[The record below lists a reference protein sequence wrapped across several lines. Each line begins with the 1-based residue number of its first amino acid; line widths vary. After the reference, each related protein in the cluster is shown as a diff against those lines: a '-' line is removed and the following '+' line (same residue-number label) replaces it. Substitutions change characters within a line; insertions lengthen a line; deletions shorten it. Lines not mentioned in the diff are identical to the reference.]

1 LWRAFLLQNK
11 RRPWIRFAMTKKQQQ
26 EQRHD
31 ESSLIEQ
38 VFGAGA
44 CLYTTVLGCSSSGPT
59 VSAALIRKAYYR
71 SALKYHPDKQK
82 GNGDD
87 NQRFLAISMAYQ
99 ILSNEES
106 RRDYDE
112 TGVIPTS
119 TNDDDE
125 DDFGADGT
133 YASNVNKWKQY
144 FGSIFGTV
152 TNDKIDSFKQQ
163 YKCSDEEGRD
173 VWREFIRHGG
183 NCHAMLNHVMCSELV
198 DVPRWITDYI
208 QPALLIN
215 DVAESVRAT
224 LTKTAAECQRKLDQ
238 QQSRAAGKKS
248 KQASPPRRS
257 RGATAQAKRSKTD
270 ETDEEDEEDADQD
283 ETTTT
288 EEENEEHESDQEVQ
302 PVRKAKTKKV
312 AAKKSGDL
320 DAALVAQIRGK
331 SNNSDALWANI
342 EARYAHDKK
351 RKLPDP
357 LTDEQFDQVQ
367 ARLLS
372 NKTNKFKGTKKK

>member
-1 LWRAFLLQNK
+1 
-11 RRPWIRFAMTKKQQQ
+11 MTKKKKQ
-26 EQRHD
+26 EERN

-112 TGVIPTS
+112 TGMIPSS
-119 TNDDDE
+119 TNDDDD
-125 DDFGADGT
+125 DDFGAESSS

-152 TNDKIDSFKQQ
+152 THDKIDSFKQQ

-208 QPALLIN
+208 QPALTQN

-238 QQSRAAGKKS
+238 QQRRAAGAGKKTGS

-257 RGATAQAKRSKTD
+257 RGATAAQAKRSKTD
-270 ETDEEDEEDADQD
+270 ETDEEDEEEADHD

-288 EEENEEHESDQEVQ
+288 EEENEEHEESDQEVQ

-372 NKTNKFKGTKKK
+372 NKTNKFKGTNKKK